1 MRKKKS
7 KAPTSTEIS
16 ESIPTGDDEP
26 YFFGPPP
33 IFLGEDKAQYE
44 KIKGKI
50 YEAVKPRDF
59 IEEIWVNDV
68 VDLTWEILR
77 LRRLKAVLHNSATSQ
92 GVENLMR
99 RLLGLLYTPDL
110 AERWVVREPAA
121 LKEVETTLSRAD
133 LTMEAVAAETLVAKL
148 DMFERIERMIATAEF
163 RRNAILHQKD
173 RRRLMLEESFL
184 RSLEEFERGSIVG
197 VSPRTRSRP

>member
-1 MRKKKS
+1 MTSSTSLGNTAIAAAQGRAAQFRHVAGRRKF
-7 KAPTSTEIS
+7 
-16 ESIPTGDDEP
+16 D
-26 YFFGPPP
+26 
-33 IFLGEDKAQYE
+33 
-44 KIKGKI
+44 
-50 YEAVKPRDF
+50 EAV
-59 IEEIWVNDV
+59 
-68 VDLTWEILR
+68 
-77 LRRLKAVLHNSATSQ
+77 A
-92 GVENLMR
+92 
-99 RLLGLLYTPDL
+99 GLLYTPDL

-184 RSLEEFERGSIVG
+184 RSLEEFERGQS
-197 VSPRTRSRP
+197 